1 MKFNTIQ
8 ISQKGIRKFDVTID
22 GHKLEGVREV
32 EFSAGHDSL
41 PIVRLELFSDDVFVE
56 VFSGEVQTN
65 VEEDTRSGKHTGL

>member
-32 EFSAGHDSL
+32 EFSAGVDSL

-56 VFSGEVQTN
+56 VFSGEVQTD
-65 VEEDTRSGKHTGL
+65 VEKDSSPSKHKGL